1 MEEPNLG
8 EGFSASV
15 REGRGGGDSDI
26 SFLIVCNKKW
36 KKNKIWGK
44 QDVIGAYFSFST
56 KTWKVLASTFRCCLH
71 TEIGGVKK

>member
-26 SFLIVCNKKW
+26 SFLIVRNKKW
-36 KKNKIWGK
+36 KKNKIEEK
-44 QDVIGAYFSFST
+44 QDVIGAYFSA
-56 KTWKVLASTFRCCLH
+56 KRWKVLVSTFRCCLH